1 MGAWSPAVVIEQDP
15 LLAEQG
21 VAHAFTG
28 RQGGVSRGPFASLN
42 LGLHVGDA
50 PEAVR
55 ENRRRALMAAGTD
68 PDRLTLGEQVHGTG
82 LRWVEPARCGAGAWE
97 ASTALPATDG
107 LLTRQRGVVLG
118 VLVADC
124 VPLLL
129 ADLEAGLVA
138 AVHAGWRGTAG
149 RIGARAVE
157 AMVAAGADPSRI
169 LAAMGPSIGPC
180 CYQVSPDL
188 ASRFD
193 GLFGEDVVRSEVPG
207 PRLDLRLAN
216 RQALLEA
223 GLDEKHISWHPPCT
237 ACQTDRY
244 FSHRAQGGKAG
255 RQAGLIWMPL

>member
-1 MGAWSPAVVIEQDP
+1 MGADPLAVVVEQDR
-15 LLAEQG
+15 LLADRG

-28 RQGGVSRGPFASLN
+28 RGGGVSLGPYASLN

-55 ENRRRALMAAGTD
+55 ENRRRALVAAGTD

-82 LRWVEPARCGAGAWE
+82 LRWVEPRHCGAGAWE
-97 ASTALPATDG
+97 TSTALPATDG

-129 ADLEAGLVA
+129 ADPEAGLVA

-149 RIGARAVE
+149 RIATRAVE
-157 AMVAAGADPSRI
+157 AMVSAGAHPSRI
-169 LAAMGPSIGPC
+169 VAAMGPSIGPC

-188 ASRFD
+188 AGWFA
-193 GLFGEDVVRSEVPG
+193 GLFSQEVVRRKARG
-207 PRLDLRLAN
+207 PYLDLRLAN
-216 RQALLEA
+216 RLALMEA
-223 GLDEKHISWHPPCT
+223 GLSEAQISWHPPCT
-237 ACQTDRY
+237 ACQTHRY
-244 FSHRAQGGKAG
+244 FSHRAQGGQAG